1 MSVMVAWKT
10 WAAWA
15 HSSRIFLKQ
24 DKKVECQ
31 LDRNKMS
38 EERGGPSR
46 EEGNFPQVCCVYVGL
61 VRLYT
66 KEGMLEKF

>member
-1 MSVMVAWKT
+1 MVAWKT

-46 EEGNFPQVCCVYVGL
+46 EE
-61 VRLYT
+61 
-66 KEGMLEKF
+66 